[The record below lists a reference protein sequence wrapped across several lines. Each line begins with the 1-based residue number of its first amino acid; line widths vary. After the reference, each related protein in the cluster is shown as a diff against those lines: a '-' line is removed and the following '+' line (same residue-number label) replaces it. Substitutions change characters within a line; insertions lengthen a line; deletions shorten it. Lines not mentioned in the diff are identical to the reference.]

1 MAYEKDT
8 GALVN
13 QISVVTRD
21 HIDWIKTQLLKP
33 DNFMKAKGREVWI
46 DVPNSKL
53 KNIVTIPG
61 KGEANYRDAWVKV
74 YNLAV
79 DYLEDSLSFACM
91 NGELDYRTIKWPM
104 FNAESADYAR
114 ELEIIFDAYKLK
126 LRHEKEMALNDEPT
140 VTKRSV
146 ILTPK
151 EIPDTKEDEQEV
163 LDVTPKEPEVK
174 EINEKP
180 FVVKKLLD
188 GDKLTKKDINDLQET
203 NTNMVIL
210 PCQNINNIK
219 EEKLFLE
226 NMQMC
231 EEENIKTGAMVY
243 GKATDEKDASYELK
257 KIFKLLEQCGP
268 KFTKMVIY
276 EVNDKF
282 VFDHKGS
289 EMELLSFI
297 NAYSLIAEGLAKEGC
312 LPVISMNLMS
322 KKFLEDIYQRYN
334 LESKYEIVYV
344 VLVRE
349 IEELEKND
357 STILMDP
364 QYDYDIL
371 TLKNPKY
378 STGSELKEV
387 INNLEKN
394 TTLAKAA

>member
-1 MAYEKDT
+1 
-8 GALVN
+8 
-13 QISVVTRD
+13 
-21 HIDWIKTQLLKP
+21 
-33 DNFMKAKGREVWI
+33 
-46 DVPNSKL
+46 
-53 KNIVTIPG
+53 
-61 KGEANYRDAWVKV
+61 
-74 YNLAV
+74 
-79 DYLEDSLSFACM
+79 
-91 NGELDYRTIKWPM
+91 
-104 FNAESADYAR
+104 
-114 ELEIIFDAYKLK
+114 
-126 LRHEKEMALNDEPT
+126 
-140 VTKRSV
+140 
-146 ILTPK
+146 
-151 EIPDTKEDEQEV
+151 
-163 LDVTPKEPEVK
+163 
-174 EINEKP
+174 
-180 FVVKKLLD
+180 
-188 GDKLTKKDINDLQET
+188 
-203 NTNMVIL
+203 
-210 PCQNINNIK
+210 
-219 EEKLFLE
+219 
-226 NMQMC
+226 
-231 EEENIKTGAMVY
+231 
-243 GKATDEKDASYELK
+243 
-257 KIFKLLEQCGP
+257 
-268 KFTKMVIY
+268 MVIY